1 MPLNEFYLLY
11 SALIRTVIDFS
22 LFWGMSLCRQ
32 VDDDKGRN
40 YELEQSAVK
49 CMRGI
54 LFCYMRQAAK
64 VIASHVARWLSCCTW
79 VKPIML

>member
-1 MPLNEFYLLY
+1 VYVP
-11 SALIRTVIDFS
+11 
-22 LFWGMSLCRQ
+22 RQ

-54 LFCYMRQAAK
+54 LFCYMRQAPK
-64 VIASHVARWLSCCTW
+64 VRENKQCTLDY
-79 VKPIML
+79 VLFSQS